1 MQSKS
6 NVLSEW
12 SSIFC
17 NLSGVSPPWNT
28 MMTPMI
34 RFISPIYVLDL
45 VHIYSSE
52 TEYMFWFF
60 SWFFFVWQLVCWF
73 IVNQYLSLW
82 LWYLIEYFFLIFPFH
97 SIFWFF
103 ISEIFFVYSLQ
114 LFLSHSTRFY
124 QYVHSSNCN
133 TPTSCS
139 IAYFIRDA
147 FFCIFC

>member
-6 NVLSEW
+6 NVLIEW

-60 SWFFFVWQLVCWF
+60 SCFFVWQLVCWF
-73 IVNQYLSLW
+73 IVNRYLSLW
-82 LWYLIEYFFLIFPFH
+82 LWYSIEYFFLIFPFH

-124 QYVHSSNCN
+124 H
-133 TPTSCS
+133 
-139 IAYFIRDA
+139 AIRPL
-147 FFCIFC
+147 F

>member
-6 NVLSEW
+6 NVLIEW

-52 TEYMFWFF
+52 TEFMFWFF
-60 SWFFFVWQLVCWF
+60 SWVFFGVTTCVLIYCKPISF
-73 IVNQYLSLW
+73 IVIVIFNR
-82 LWYLIEYFFLIFPFH
+82 IFFLIFPFH

-124 QYVHSSNCN
+124 H
-133 TPTSCS
+133 
-139 IAYFIRDA
+139 AIRPL
-147 FFCIFC
+147 F